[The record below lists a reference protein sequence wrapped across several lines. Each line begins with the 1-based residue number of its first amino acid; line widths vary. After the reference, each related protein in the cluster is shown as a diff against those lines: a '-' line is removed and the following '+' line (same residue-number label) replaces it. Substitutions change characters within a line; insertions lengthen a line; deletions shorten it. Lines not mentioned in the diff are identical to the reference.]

1 VTRLS
6 CRMDNR
12 YTKGRGPSAVSKLS
26 QQGLEP
32 GELIL
37 GKAAQALLGGQ
48 APEAFFRRQLR
59 QQLQGQKVLR

>member
-1 VTRLS
+1 
-6 CRMDNR
+6 
-12 YTKGRGPSAVSKLS
+12 VSKLS

-32 GELIL
+32 GERIL